1 MDIEKNSPEEVGNLI
16 KSFRTDKKMTQS
28 ELADKLHVSASA
40 VSKWERGVS
49 LPDIYMLQTLTE
61 VFGVP
66 LSSLLYKEQEQVLEQ
81 NATAPPKAKK
91 KHGYI
96 WAAFAGGVLLTIVI
110 LLIYHETNTFRARVV
125 DEFLD
130 TSADFLDYQSVYY
143 IAVEYKGKIT
153 AEDVDQYSDELQIK
167 YQQCF
172 NESEV
177 IVVSFWE
184 DYQGRDFIE
193 QSDPLVVLFPMQ

>member
-81 NATAPPKAKK
+81 NATAPPKAK
-91 KHGYI
+91 
-96 WAAFAGGVLLTIVI
+96 
-110 LLIYHETNTFRARVV
+110 
-125 DEFLD
+125 
-130 TSADFLDYQSVYY
+130 
-143 IAVEYKGKIT
+143 
-153 AEDVDQYSDELQIK
+153 
-167 YQQCF
+167 
-172 NESEV
+172 
-177 IVVSFWE
+177 
-184 DYQGRDFIE
+184 
-193 QSDPLVVLFPMQ
+193 